1 MRLKSVDLKN
11 VCQHRD
17 ISLELPVGVTG
28 IFGANGAG
36 KSNLIK
42 MIKASLTGDFPNGR
56 KSNICRLDYVDD
68 YPKGFESS
76 IQTTWEHA
84 GLDVSIT
91 RGLKP
96 NKDKMDLAHTSL
108 EKTRDIN
115 EHVEKTFGLSSKLIN
130 EFIFVDQW
138 SIFQFLSA
146 TPASRAKIF
155 SHLCGTE
162 RIEKLWTVLGDQI
175 RNDSPLLASDAT
187 SFSSL
192 EESMETV
199 LKGNKK
205 EINKLTRQIKLE
217 RANLVPD
224 DIKAYRQAIV
234 DHNAA
239 ERLHQITRVQQEEL
253 ANVNEALADLPDVSD
268 TPDPFELRE
277 KTLTASSL
285 ESDIDS
291 LREKLIILKEGCP
304 TCGHEVESDEE
315 YKRISK
321 PMRQEGARKRQQ
333 LEAIQSEIA
342 DLSVVIDEAAKI
354 KHKRAPLEKRRDALV
369 ASVESTSA
377 SSDKMMLEDD
387 HYEEVQAKI
396 ESHDKSGN
404 FIALAESK
412 IETLQFE
419 NDRLVAQLDDIKNK
433 KKTSKIAKSWI
444 DDLEQLR
451 EVFHR
456 DSLPKILAGRFL
468 ESLVIEINKTLD
480 SFETPFVVTADD
492 DLSFLAHKPTGV
504 VEPAERLSG
513 GEKVVLAIAFRLAIN
528 SLFVGEVGMMVLDE
542 PTAGLDEHNLSCL
555 ADVLS
560 RLCDL
565 TRKKGQ
571 QIIMI
576 THEARLQRVF
586 DNVIHLGIDANEN

>member
-1 MRLKSVDLKN
+1 MRLKSVNLTN

-17 ISLELPVGVTG
+17 VSMEFPVGVTG
-28 IFGANGAG
+28 IFGANGIG

-56 KSNICRLDYVDD
+56 QANICRLDYADD
-68 YPKGFESS
+68 YPRDFKSS
-76 IQTTWEHA
+76 IHTVWEHV
-84 GLDVSIT
+84 GYDVSIT

-96 NKDKMDLAHTSL
+96 NKDKMELGHVTLD
-108 EKTRDIN
+108 KTRDIN
-115 EHVEKTFGLSSKLIN
+115 DHVEKTFGLSGKLIN

-162 RIEKLWTVLGDQI
+162 RIEKLWTALGEQI
-175 RNDSPLLASDAT
+175 RSDSPLLSSDAT
-187 SFSSL
+187 GFASL
-192 EESMETV
+192 EESIESAF
-199 LKGNKK
+199 KSNKK
-205 EINKLTRQIKLE
+205 EITKLTRQIKLE
-217 RANLVPD
+217 KANLIPD
-224 DIKAYRQAIV
+224 VITAHRRAIV
-234 DHNAA
+234 DHKASQ
-239 ERLHQITRVQQEEL
+239 RIQQLMASHHEEL
-253 ANVNEALADLPDVSD
+253 GTIEEALAALPDAVES
-268 TPDPFELRE
+268 PSQLEVHELRSA
-277 KTLTASSL
+277 KTSL
-285 ESDIDS
+285 ESDIAE
-291 LREKLIILKEGCP
+291 LKEKLIILKDGCP
-304 TCGHEVESDEE
+304 TCGHAVDSKEE

-321 PMRQEGARKRQQ
+321 PMRQEGNRKTRTLAVVCSD
-333 LEAIQSEIA
+333 LEEISAAIAEAVEVNDKREPLERRRNTLANVIEASQVSSDEMIIEDDLYETIQAEIA
-342 DLSVVIDEAAKI
+342 SHD
-354 KHKRAPLEKRRDALV
+354 
-369 ASVESTSA
+369 ESTS
-377 SSDKMMLEDD
+377 L
-387 HYEEVQAKI
+387 I
-396 ESHDKSGN
+396 T
-404 FIALAESK
+404 LAESK
-412 IETLQFE
+412 VSTLEFE
-419 NDRLVAQLDDIKNK
+419 NNRLVSQLEDIENK
-433 KKTSKIAKSWI
+433 KKTSKIAKSWV
-444 DDLEQLR
+444 DDLEELR
-451 EVFHR
+451 GVFHR
-456 DSLPKILAGRFL
+456 DALPKLIAGRFL
-468 ESLVIEINKTLD
+468 ESLVRVINETLD

-492 DLSFLAHKPTGV
+492 DLSFLAHKSNGV

-586 DNVIHLGIDANEN
+586 DNVIHLGTNTNEN